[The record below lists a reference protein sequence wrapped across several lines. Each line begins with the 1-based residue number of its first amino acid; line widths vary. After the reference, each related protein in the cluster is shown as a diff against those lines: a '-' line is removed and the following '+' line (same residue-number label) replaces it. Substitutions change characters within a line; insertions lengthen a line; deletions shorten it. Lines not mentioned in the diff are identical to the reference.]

1 LTVYHP
7 CVCTP
12 DIPAAAAAAA
22 AAGNHPFYQ
31 GNSSILVVDEGQLN
45 KFKKRFGGLEEFA
58 EIGAAA
64 GSSGPATED
73 EGMKRIGGKAKATK
87 KKRR

>member
-1 LTVYHP
+1 M
-7 CVCTP
+7 
-12 DIPAAAAAAA
+12 
-22 AAGNHPFYQ
+22 
-31 GNSSILVVDEGQLN
+31 LVVDEGQLN

-64 GSSGPATED
+64 SSSGPATDD
-73 EGMKRIGGKAKATK
+73 EGMKKIGGKAKATK